1 MFEELIESAAQKEK
15 FRVAANKLLNQ
26 CFLLRKREDTK
37 KEYVFV
43 RQNRELFLPF
53 FDLLGYDLK
62 INEDQGVIG
71 IVNQFGTGRLSLG
84 KYESVFLLILRILYV
99 EKRKELGTFTEEV
112 TVLMEEIR
120 EKYAMLKIRARP
132 MLDKGNERHMVS
144 LFRLLLVVLFLGLWE
159 LAARKEWI
167 DVFFFSSP
175 GDIVRY
181 LYQMLIDYSFFT
193 NTGIT
198 LLETIV
204 SFLLVTLLSL
214 LVATLLWYVSS
225 LAEILEPYL
234 VVLNSLPKSALA
246 PLLIVWLGTGTNT
259 IIVAGISVAVF
270 GSIINL
276 YTGFCQSDPE
286 MLKLIYTL
294 GGNRRDALL
303 KVILPGS
310 VPLILSNMKVNI
322 GLALVG
328 VIIGEFLA
336 ARRGLG
342 YLIIYGSQVFQ
353 LNMVITSIIILCA
366 IAMIFYQLI
375 QRMEHYYRKKF

>member
-1 MFEELIESAAQKEK
+1 MNNLLSTRPETVSENQIRFLKAHRRHHYLIG
-15 FRVAANKLLNQ
+15 L
-26 CFLLRKREDTK
+26 C
-37 KEYVFV
+37 
-43 RQNRELFLPF
+43 
-53 FDLLGYDLK
+53 
-62 INEDQGVIG
+62 
-71 IVNQFGTGRLSLG
+71 
-84 KYESVFLLILRILYV
+84 
-99 EKRKELGTFTEEV
+99 
-112 TVLMEEIR
+112 
-120 EKYAMLKIRARP
+120 
-132 MLDKGNERHMVS
+132 
-144 LFRLLLVVLFLGLWE
+144 RLLLIVAFLGLWE
-159 LAARKEWI
+159 LAAVKEWI

-175 GDIVRY
+175 RGIMRY
-181 LYQMLIDYSFFT
+181 LYQMLIDYSFFS

-204 SFLLVTLLSL
+204 SFLLVTCLSL
-214 LVATLLWYVSS
+214 LVATLLWYMSS
-225 LAEILEPYL
+225 LAEVLEPYL

-294 GGNRRDALL
+294 GGNKRDAFV
-303 KVILPGS
+303 KVILPAS
-310 VPLILSNMKVNI
+310 IPLILSNMKVNI
-322 GLALVG
+322 GLSLVG

-366 IAMIFYQLI
+366 IAMAFYKLI
-375 QRMEHYYRKKF
+375 QSLEHYYRKKF